1 MFRMP
6 ESQVSSMSHFP
17 PNASFFMLI
26 LGNFVEQDV
35 STRDALFVMLSGME
49 QTMNTMIH
57 FKQPYL
63 L

>member
-1 MFRMP
+1 
-6 ESQVSSMSHFP
+6 MSHFP